1 MLRFDNVIL
10 LVSGIP
16 ATGKSTF
23 AKYLVQK
30 YNFTHFD
37 LEQPYQ
43 AWPDPDLHAIWDQSR
58 SEFVK
63 HLRSR
68 YKRVVLDWGF
78 PQSCLSWVQELQS
91 QDVHV
96 VWFTG
101 NISQARKAFIARS
114 GSDSAINFDNQVSD
128 ISSMSLPESLNC
140 TVIPALSNDGVFLSG
155 EAAVRLIFD
164 LKG

>member
-68 YKRVVLDWGF
+68 YKRVVSIGDF
-78 PQSCLSWVQELQS
+78 PNRVYLGCKSFSHRMSTSFGLQGIFHRPVRHLLPVVGLTVPSILITKYRIFLLCL
-91 QDVHV
+91 
-96 VWFTG
+96 F
-101 NISQARKAFIARS
+101 RS
-114 GSDSAINFDNQVSD
+114 
-128 ISSMSLPESLNC
+128 L
-140 TVIPALSNDGVFLSG
+140 
-155 EAAVRLIFD
+155 
-164 LKG
+164 